1 MASIDEALEKLR
13 QNARPDQLGGMARFG
28 ITVENW
34 LGVSIPALRKIA
46 KELGPDHRLAGK
58 LWKTGSGEARIL
70 ASMIADPAEL
80 SEKQMEQWAGDFD
93 SWDVCDQVCQ
103 NLFEKSP
110 LAWKKIGE
118 WAGQEREYTRRA
130 AFALI
135 ACLAWHDRTAGDER
149 FVGLLPLIETAST
162 DERNF
167 VRKAVN
173 WALRNIGK
181 RNHALNRAAIRA
193 AKDIRRLD
201 SRAARW
207 IAADA
212 LRELESEAVQ
222 RRLKRSP

>member
-1 MASIDEALEKLR
+1 MATLDEALEKLR

-28 ITVENW
+28 ITVEKR
-34 LGVSIPALRKIA
+34 LGVSIPALRRIA
-46 KELGPDHRLAGK
+46 KELGPDHKLAGK
-58 LWKTGSGEARIL
+58 LWRTGWADARIL

-80 SEKQMEQWAGDFD
+80 SEKQMEQWTGDFE

-118 WAGQEREYTRRA
+118 WAGREREYVRRA

-135 ACLAWHDRTAGDER
+135 ACLAWHDRTSGDER
-149 FVGLLPLIETAST
+149 FLALLPLIEAACT

-181 RNHALNRAAIRA
+181 RNRALNRAAIRT

-212 LRELESEAVQ
+212 QRELESEAVQ

>member
-1 MASIDEALEKLR
+1 MATLDEALEKLR
-13 QNARPDQLGGMARFG
+13 QNARPDQLAGMARFG
-28 ITVENW
+28 ITVEKRQ
-34 LGVSIPALRKIA
+34 GVSIPALRKIA

-58 LWKTGSGEARIL
+58 LWRTGSGEARIL

-118 WAGQEREYTRRA
+118 WAGREREYVRRA

-135 ACLAWHDRTAGDER
+135 ACLAWHDRKAGDER
-149 FVGLLPLIETAST
+149 FLALLPLIEAACT
-162 DERNF
+162 DERNY

-181 RNHALNRAAIRA
+181 RNRALNRAAICT

-201 SRAARW
+201 CRAARW

-212 LRELESEAVQ
+212 QRELESEAVQ

>member
-1 MASIDEALEKLR
+1 MATLEEAMEKLR
-13 QNARPDQLGGMARFG
+13 QDARPDQLAGMARFG
-28 ITVENW
+28 IRVEKR

-46 KELGPDHRLAGK
+46 RELGPNHRLAGM

-70 ASMIADPAEL
+70 ASMIADPAVL

-118 WAGQEREYTRRA
+118 WAGREREYVRRA

-135 ACLAWHDRTAGDER
+135 ACLAWHDRTSDDER
-149 FVGLLPLIETAST
+149 FAALLPLIEAACT

-181 RNHALNRAAIRA
+181 RSRALNRAAIRA
-193 AKDIRRLD
+193 AKNIRSLD

-212 LRELESEAVQ
+212 LRELEGEAVQ
-222 RRLKRSP
+222 GRLKRSP

>member
-1 MASIDEALEKLR
+1 MASIDEALAKLR

-28 ITVENW
+28 ITVEKR

-46 KELGPDHRLAGK
+46 KELGPDHQLAGK
-58 LWKTGSGEARIL
+58 LWKTGWADARIL

-80 SEKQMEQWAGDFD
+80 SEKQMEQWVRGFD

-118 WAGQEREYTRRA
+118 WAVREQEYSRRA

-135 ACLAWHDRTAGDER
+135 ACLAWHDRKAGDER
-149 FVGLLPLIETAST
+149 LLALLPIIKAAST
-162 DERNF
+162 DERNY

-181 RNHALNRAAIRA
+181 RNRALNQAAIHA
-193 AKDIRRLD
+193 AKEIRRID
-201 SRAARW
+201 SKAARW

-222 RRLKRSP
+222 RRLKRSR